1 MDWSSIIVALI
12 AALVPTGGLTAIVT
26 LKDKKTAA
34 FLDNTEKLIN
44 QWQEI
49 ADGRKVR
56 MDELK
61 ADLDRKEDVIQ
72 EQWKEISDLRNE
84 LDHAR
89 TDKAVEMGL
98 PFDQMGIYNTFV
110 HFSHKLGGRSG
121 GRYSTIKIMRGRGY
135 KDAVHSRYPGYAC
148 RMLAEEFPGEHSDH
162 GQGANYRRGGPARHP
177 LCSPFTGRA
186 GACCGPE
193 GRLVIPG
200 NHCRMVQGVGG
211 GWKAASRTR

>member
-1 MDWSSIIVALI
+1 MDWSSIIVALV

-72 EQWKEISDLRNE
+72 EQWKKTPCTERMPPFGQG
-84 LDHAR
+84 
-89 TDKAVEMGL
+89 DKV
-98 PFDQMGIYNTFV
+98 
-110 HFSHKLGGRSG
+110 R
-121 GRYSTIKIMRGRGY
+121 
-135 KDAVHSRYPGYAC
+135 C
-148 RMLAEEFPGEHSDH
+148 RIAEPGEFDVRIS
-162 GQGANYRRGGPARHP
+162 
-177 LCSPFTGRA
+177 
-186 GACCGPE
+186 
-193 GRLVIPG
+193 
-200 NHCRMVQGVGG
+200 
-211 GWKAASRTR
+211 

>member
-61 ADLDRKEDVIQ
+61 SDLDRKEDLIQ
-72 EQWKEISDLRNE
+72 EQWKEISGLRNE

-89 TDKAVEMGL
+89 TDKAVAELMRCEKTSCPDRMP
-98 PFDQMGIYNTFV
+98 PF
-110 HFSHKLGGRSG
+110 
-121 GRYSTIKIMRGRGY
+121 
-135 KDAVHSRYPGYAC
+135 
-148 RMLAEEFPGEHSDH
+148 
-162 GQGANYRRGGPARHP
+162 GQGAHVKCEIENK
-177 LCSPFTGRA
+177 
-186 GACCGPE
+186 
-193 GRLVIPG
+193 RLKWG
-200 NHCRMVQGVGG
+200 Q
-211 GWKAASRTR
+211 

>member
-61 ADLDRKEDVIQ
+61 SDLDRKEDVIQ
-72 EQWKEISDLRNE
+72 EQWKEISGLRNE

-89 TDKAVEMGL
+89 TDKAVAELMRCEKTSCPDRMP
-98 PFDQMGIYNTFV
+98 PF
-110 HFSHKLGGRSG
+110 
-121 GRYSTIKIMRGRGY
+121 
-135 KDAVHSRYPGYAC
+135 
-148 RMLAEEFPGEHSDH
+148 
-162 GQGANYRRGGPARHP
+162 GQGAHVVKCEIENK
-177 LCSPFTGRA
+177 
-186 GACCGPE
+186 
-193 GRLVIPG
+193 RLKWE
-200 NHCRMVQGVGG
+200 R
-211 GWKAASRTR
+211 

>member
-61 ADLDRKEDVIQ
+61 ADLDRKESLIQ
-72 EQWKEISDLRNE
+72 GQWKEISGLRNE

-89 TDKAVEMGL
+89 TDKAVAELMRCEKTSCPDRMP
-98 PFDQMGIYNTFV
+98 PF
-110 HFSHKLGGRSG
+110 
-121 GRYSTIKIMRGRGY
+121 
-135 KDAVHSRYPGYAC
+135 
-148 RMLAEEFPGEHSDH
+148 
-162 GQGANYRRGGPARHP
+162 GQSADVKCDIENRRLKWG
-177 LCSPFTGRA
+177 
-186 GACCGPE
+186 
-193 GRLVIPG
+193 
-200 NHCRMVQGVGG
+200 Q
-211 GWKAASRTR
+211 

>member
-61 ADLDRKEDVIQ
+61 ADLDRKESLIQ
-72 EQWKEISDLRNE
+72 GQWKEISGLRNE

-89 TDKAVEMGL
+89 TDKAVAELMRCEKTSCPDRRP
-98 PFDQMGIYNTFV
+98 PF
-110 HFSHKLGGRSG
+110 
-121 GRYSTIKIMRGRGY
+121 
-135 KDAVHSRYPGYAC
+135 
-148 RMLAEEFPGEHSDH
+148 
-162 GQGANYRRGGPARHP
+162 GQGAHVKCEIENK
-177 LCSPFTGRA
+177 
-186 GACCGPE
+186 
-193 GRLVIPG
+193 RLKWG
-200 NHCRMVQGVGG
+200 Q
-211 GWKAASRTR
+211 